1 VTRSQP
7 LAENPLKRKRDSN
20 TQPKNDE
27 KLKQFL
33 GVMQATAKTRTWQ
46 NEATDG
52 AEATVSAIVEA
63 EDSSDDDIQIL
74 KSSKKGKP
82 QTEQLPEGDLDMVDA
97 GASEE
102 AVATKATLKAK
113 SDKDWL
119 RSKAGTLLE
128 DNEEEELGSA
138 PEETIE
144 SKEPPGTDYPPPG
157 EELDTTEEPVEEEQ
171 DKNSNDTVEKIKQ
184 HGRLYL
190 RNLPFTATEEDL
202 RDKFGAYGELEEVRS
217 DSFSLF
223 TLCLAFYDE
232 IP

>member
-1 VTRSQP
+1 
-7 LAENPLKRKRDSN
+7 
-20 TQPKNDE
+20 
-27 KLKQFL
+27 
-33 GVMQATAKTRTWQ
+33 MQATAKTRTWQ

-63 EDSSDDDIQIL
+63 EDSSDDEIQTL

-82 QTEQLPEGDLDMVDA
+82 QTEQLSEEDLDMVDA
-97 GASEE
+97 DIAEE
-102 AVATKATLKAK
+102 SAAMKARLKAQ

-128 DNEEEELGSA
+128 DNEEEGLGIDLEQA
-138 PEETIE
+138 VE

-157 EELDTTEEPVEEEQ
+157 EELEIIEEPVEEDE
-171 DKNSNDTVEKIKQ
+171 DKNSNDTVEKIKR

-202 RDKFGAYGELEEVRS
+202 RDKFGAFGELEEVRS
-217 DSFSLF
+217 DLFSFF
-223 TLCLAFYDE
+223 TL
-232 IP
+232 